1 MFPMRAAPFGAVCVF
16 LVASVAA
23 SPSPPPVKAAVEALW
38 RDNPQVQAAE
48 ANLRAAHERASGAA
62 QPFYN
67 PSLQLEGE
75 NADVDR
81 RTAGASLALD
91 VTGKRKARIAESDAD
106 VRARTAE
113 LALARRDI
121 TLDWL
126 KGWTGVALAHDQAA
140 LGRRRVEL
148 MQAFDALAAQR
159 LKTGDIS
166 SPERDLAAL
175 ALGEALVQQ
184 ASLDTQEADARAALA
199 ITGTANAPNAAN
211 AANAQ
216 IVTTDLPPAATTII
230 PLSADERPDLLL
242 ARAAQDRADA
252 AVTVA
257 DRARRPDPTISVT
270 GGQVRSGPRTDRVIG
285 VSVSMPL
292 PVRDS
297 GRYSVSAARAEA
309 DAAYA
314 STRAAALR
322 TDAQLVRAQA
332 TYTALRTASE
342 TFGKGRAGAFD
353 ERARLLEK
361 LWQASEI
368 TTSDYL
374 LQLKQSLDTAVSGIA
389 LQNQAWQA
397 WFDYLAAAGRLPAW
411 IDGTDKDT
419 SP

>member
-1 MFPMRAAPFGAVCVF
+1 
-16 LVASVAA
+16 
-23 SPSPPPVKAAVEALW
+23 
-38 RDNPQVQAAE
+38 
-48 ANLRAAHERASGAA
+48 
-62 QPFYN
+62 
-67 PSLQLEGE
+67 
-75 NADVDR
+75 
-81 RTAGASLALD
+81 
-91 VTGKRKARIAESDAD
+91 

-121 TLDWL
+121 ALDWL
-126 KGWTGVALAHDQAA
+126 KGWTGIALARDQAA

-199 ITGTANAPNAAN
+199 ITGTASAAN
-211 AANAQ
+211 APIA
-216 IVTTDLPPAATTII
+216 TTGLPPAATTIT
-230 PLSADERPDLLL
+230 PLAADERPDLLL

-257 DRARRPDPTISVT
+257 DRARRPDPTISLT

-314 STRAAALR
+314 SKRAAALR